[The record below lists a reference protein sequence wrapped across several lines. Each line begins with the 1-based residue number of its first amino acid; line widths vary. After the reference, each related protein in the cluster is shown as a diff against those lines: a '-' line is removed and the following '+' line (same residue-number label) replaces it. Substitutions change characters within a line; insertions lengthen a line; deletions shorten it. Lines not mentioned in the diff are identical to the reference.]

1 MLGKLR
7 IVLSLVAMLSI
18 TNFGWAQQVAS
29 VSLKA
34 EKTAKEVKKA
44 EALLQANEIEMET
57 NISYNTDLYDAI
69 SPGFHME
76 CPKVKKKLEST
87 TAKEFEQYDE
97 DYARLR
103 KRKRLSKKE

>member
-34 EKTAKEVKKA
+34 EKTTKEVKKA
-44 EALLQANEIEMET
+44 EAPLQNNEIETET

-69 SPGFHME
+69 SPGFQME
-76 CPKVKKKLEST
+76 CPKVKKKLKST
-87 TAKEFEQYDE
+87 TVKEFEQYDE

-103 KRKRLSKKE
+103 QRKNLSKKE